1 MVKRRNCKKDI
12 EEARNFTKGI
22 MPLIML
28 CKTEE
33 ELSEMKKAAKG
44 MRGIKNLTF
53 KLKGTEE

>member
-12 EEARNFTKGI
+12 EEARTFTKGI

-53 KLKGTEE
+53 ELKGTEE

>member
-1 MVKRRNCKKDI
+1 
-12 EEARNFTKGI
+12 